1 MAHALFSVPAVK
13 GIEFGKGFALAQMP
27 GSEANDQMYYD
38 NGVVKNYTNN
48 NGGIT
53 GGITN
58 GMPVLFKAAV
68 KPTPSIAKVQKT
80 VDLSTESNTELVI
93 TGRHDPCIVQRAVP
107 VIEGVAAWVIWICC
121 WQERNKMT
129 EKLDLEAIRREI
141 DEADSNLINAFERRL
156 QAVLRVAEY
165 KKQNNLPVRDR
176 ARELKVIKK
185 AQGKLRNKSYA
196 PAVAG
201 LMEEIMAI
209 ARKMEEQQI
218 NAEPVETVPLE
229 VGCFGVEGSYSHKAM
244 EEYFAGKNINRH
256 YYSVFEDVVKAVKN
270 GEIRYGVLPVEN
282 SSTGGIT
289 EVYDLV
295 RRYDC
300 HIAGEKCVK
309 IEHNLMALPG
319 AVLSGIT
326 EVYSHPQGFAQC
338 KDFLRNIRR

>member
-1 MAHALFSVPAVK
+1 
-13 GIEFGKGFALAQMP
+13 
-27 GSEANDQMYYD
+27 
-38 NGVVKNYTNN
+38 
-48 NGGIT
+48 
-53 GGITN
+53 
-58 GMPVLFKAAV
+58 
-68 KPTPSIAKVQKT
+68 
-80 VDLSTESNTELVI
+80 
-93 TGRHDPCIVQRAVP
+93 
-107 VIEGVAAWVIWICC
+107 
-121 WQERNKMT
+121 MT

-156 QAVLRVAEY
+156 QAVLRVAKY

-176 ARELKVIKK
+176 ARELKVIEK
-185 AQGKLRNKSYA
+185 AQGKLRNKNYA

-218 NAEPVETVPLE
+218 SAEQVETVPLE

-295 RRYDC
+295 RRYNC
-300 HIAGEKCVK
+300 HITGEKCVK